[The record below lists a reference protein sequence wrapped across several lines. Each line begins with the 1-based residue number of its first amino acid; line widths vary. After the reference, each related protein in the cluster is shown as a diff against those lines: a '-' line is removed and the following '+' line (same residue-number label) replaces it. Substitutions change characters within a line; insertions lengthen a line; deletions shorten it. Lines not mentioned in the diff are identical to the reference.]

1 MSQPPTKVENVAE
14 STRLVDLVSARIDRA
29 LTEQQERLD
38 AISPDLAPFG
48 EFARDLLSGGKRFRA
63 LFCYW
68 GWQSVAGRSG
78 SFDPL
83 AEGSRQ
89 TTAEAVVTAA
99 AALEVFHAAALVHDD
114 IMDRSDTRR
123 GKPAVHRRF
132 EALHAERGF
141 VGDAGLYGTN
151 SALLMGDLLLSLS
164 DAVFDEALALL
175 EPGRARI
182 VRQEFHAMRLDVTA
196 GQYLDIHEEMAWPSV
211 DEAEL
216 LVRAQRVIVFKSAK
230 YSIEAPLAIGG
241 LIAGASE
248 AQLEGLRAFGL
259 PLGVAYQLRDDLLG
273 VFGDPDVTGKPAGDD
288 LREGKRTVLI
298 ATARK
303 SLPPGAR
310 RVVDELLGDPDLDE
324 DQIAMLRATLTES
337 GAVAA
342 VERSIERH
350 VTRAKA
356 ALDAAP
362 LSPSAR
368 EQLAALA
375 DAVSRRVA

>member
-1 MSQPPTKVENVAE
+1 MAE
-14 STRLVDLVSARIDRA
+14 STRLVDLVSSRVDRA

-38 AISPDLAPFG
+38 GISPDLAPLSVFS
-48 EFARDLLSGGKRFRA
+48 RDLLSGGKRFRA

-68 GWQSVAGRSG
+68 GWQAVAGRSG

-123 GKPAVHRRF
+123 GMPAAHRRF
-132 EALHAERGF
+132 ESMHADSGWI
-141 VGDAGLYGTN
+141 GDRALYGTN

-164 DAVFDEALALL
+164 DSVFDEALALL
-175 EPGRARI
+175 EPARARI

-196 GQYLDIHEEMAWPSV
+196 GQYLDVHEEIAWPTV

-216 LVRAQRVIVFKSAK
+216 LLRAQRVIVFKSAK

-248 AQLEGLRAFGL
+248 AQLDGLRAFGL

-273 VFGDPDVTGKPAGDD
+273 VFGDPGRTGKPAGDD

-303 SLPPGAR
+303 ALGPGAR
-310 RVVDELLGDPDLDE
+310 QLVDELLGDPDLDE
-324 DQIAMLRATLTES
+324 DQITMLRATITES

-350 VTRAKA
+350 VVRAKA

-368 EQLAALA
+368 EQLATLA
-375 DAVSRRVA
+375 DTVSRRSA